1 MAAYL
6 WYDDEKGKH
15 MPEDSAEAQG
25 QPLAAQANIGG
36 DGHSASVGDS
46 YYSPGP
52 RNGFIEIEDM
62 TMELVDFKKRLEKVE
77 GVKEVTLMR
86 KGSHPTWGVNH
97 QQQRLQVLSTLYSKY
112 PENPVEFELIHWWRT
127 YRCAYRP
134 ALGSPHRYVCTRVCA
149 LCCVFTPCV

>member
-1 MAAYL
+1 
-6 WYDDEKGKH
+6 

-77 GVKEVTLMR
+77 GVKEVTLR
-86 KGSHPTWGVNH
+86 SKEGFHQTWGVQH
-97 QQQRLQVLSTLYSKY
+97 HKQRSQVLSTLYSMY
-112 PENPVEFELIHWWRT
+112 PDNPVEFELSHWWRWRT

-134 ALGSPHRYVCTRVCA
+134 AFGNPHRYVCTRVCA
-149 LCCVFTPCV
+149 LWCVFTPCV